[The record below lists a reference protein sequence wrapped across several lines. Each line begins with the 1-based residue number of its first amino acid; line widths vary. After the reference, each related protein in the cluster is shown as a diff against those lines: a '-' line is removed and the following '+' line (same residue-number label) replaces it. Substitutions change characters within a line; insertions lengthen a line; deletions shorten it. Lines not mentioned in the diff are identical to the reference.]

1 MTPTE
6 LADALHA
13 NATIVP
19 DVTGVMVPV
28 ALLLDAS
35 HALRRLGRVE
45 AALVGFVDCFCDVC
59 QEHSAIVECPHVVK
73 MHDLCAAL
81 RTP

>member
-1 MTPTE
+1 MSPTE

-35 HALRRLGRVE
+35 HALRRLGGVEE
-45 AALVGFVDCFCDVC
+45 AAGRALRVLELEFNECGECVGADVC
-59 QEHSAIVECPHVVK
+59 TRCALS
-73 MHDLCAAL
+73 AAL
-81 RTP
+81 RAE